1 MKKLWLVWTLAVS
14 LCLFSCSKDKD
25 YGGLEGTIWEAIDQ
39 YGANPVY
46 RDEYRMTFGAGEL
59 TLLLSKYVNN
69 ALDDQTLTTGTF
81 SVDGDRITVESNELT
96 GVLIRSGNTMTWT
109 DPEDPTETL
118 VFNQKK

>member
-59 TLLLSKYVNN
+59 TLLLSEYVNN